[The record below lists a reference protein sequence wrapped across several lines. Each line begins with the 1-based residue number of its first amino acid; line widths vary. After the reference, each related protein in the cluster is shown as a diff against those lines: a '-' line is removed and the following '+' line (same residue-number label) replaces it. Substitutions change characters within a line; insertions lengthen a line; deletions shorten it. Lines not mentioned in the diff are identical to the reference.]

1 MTFPRFPKSA
11 LALSVALTATGCYLT
26 PGDFE
31 RSADREVD
39 QILAE
44 GTRAA
49 VAGREESVLRPKE
62 IQAKGEAEPQEA
74 SDVSGPKQ
82 AESEPARGQDP
93 VEEPLRPVRVLT
105 LTEAL
110 EIAVTTGRDY
120 VTRREGLYL
129 TALGISGTRFDF
141 GPRLSGALSYVF
153 ADSESG
159 PISQDANLGASL
171 SHVLPFGG
179 NVSAS
184 GSTASARNSGSGTF
198 SSGASIRLTQPLLRG
213 FGHEIAYEA
222 LTQAER
228 NLIYAI
234 RDFELFREGYSI
246 RIARDYYNLVQTKR
260 EVENQGLSLERLN
273 FQRRKAEAL
282 YEVDRAKDL
291 DVVRARRDE
300 LNSENALIQAQEE
313 YEARL
318 DSFRIALGLPK
329 TQPVD
334 VRPEDPE
341 FVPVNFDR
349 QSAIEVAY
357 ANRLDYLTQKDR
369 IEDSARSL
377 RISRN
382 ALLPSLSLDGGYNL
396 SGGPD
401 ASFLE
406 QSIDDASWSVGL
418 SLDLPLQQLPERNAW
433 RSAQISHNQALRSFE
448 EFEDTLAI
456 RIQASLRSIARLKNS
471 VDIQQELI
479 VDQERALRVARIKFE
494 AGETPIRDVS
504 EAEESLLG
512 AQNSLIQSKVDY
524 EIQRLQLLSDLGI
537 LFIDEQGMFK
547 E

>member
-1 MTFPRFPKSA
+1 MTSPRFPKSA
-11 LALSVALTATGCYLT
+11 LALSLALTVPGCYLT

-44 GTRAA
+44 GTREA
-49 VAGREESVLRPKE
+49 VGGREESVLRPKE
-62 IQAKGEAEPQEA
+62 IPRQGDGEQEGSEA
-74 SDVSGPKQ
+74 AGPMLDGS
-82 AESEPARGQDP
+82 ESAQGQNP
-93 VEEPLRPVRVLT
+93 VEEPLEPVRVLT
-105 LTEAL
+105 LAEAL

-141 GPRLSGALSYVF
+141 GPRLSATMGYVF
-153 ADSESG
+153 ADSEAG
-159 PISQDANLGASL
+159 PISQDANLGAGV

-184 GSTASARNSGSGTF
+184 GSTASAQSSGSGTF

-234 RDFELFREGYSI
+234 REFELFREGYSI

-260 EVENQGLSLERLN
+260 QVENQVLSLERLT

-282 YEVDRAKDL
+282 YNVGRAEDL

-300 LNSENALIQAQEE
+300 LNSENSLIQAQEG
-313 YEARL
+313 YEAQL

-349 QSAIEVAY
+349 ESAIDVAY

-369 IEDSARSL
+369 IEDSVRSL

-382 ALLPSLSLDGGYNL
+382 ELLPSLNLDGGYNL
-396 SGGPD
+396 SGSPD
-401 ASFLE
+401 ASYFE

-418 SLDLPLQQLPERNAW
+418 SLDLPVQQLPQRNAW
-433 RSAQISHNQALRSFE
+433 RAAQISHNQALRSFE
-448 EFEDTLAI
+448 EFEDSLAI
-456 RIQASLRSIARLKNS
+456 AIQASLRSIARLKNS

-479 VDQERALRVARIKFE
+479 VDQERALRVARIQFE
-494 AGETPIRDVS
+494 AGQIGIREAS

-512 AQNSLIQSKVDY
+512 AQNSLIQAKVDY
-524 EIQRLQLLSDLGI
+524 EIQRLELLSDLGI

>member
-1 MTFPRFPKSA
+1 MTFPRFSESA
-11 LALSVALTATGCYLT
+11 LTFSVALTASACYLA

-39 QILAE
+39 RILAE
-44 GTRAA
+44 GTREALG
-49 VAGREESVLRPKE
+49 GREESVRR
-62 IQAKGEAEPQEA
+62 PQETPPEE
-74 SDVSGPKQ
+74 SG
-82 AESEPARGQDP
+82 ESQEGSEAPGPRPQDSESAPGQDP
-93 VEEPLRPVRVLT
+93 VEEPLEPVRVLS
-105 LTEAL
+105 LAEAL
-110 EIAVTTGRDY
+110 ETAVTTGRDY

-141 GPRLSGALSYVF
+141 GPRLGSTLSYVF
-153 ADSESG
+153 ADSEAG
-159 PISQDANLGASL
+159 PISQDASLGASA
-171 SHVLPFGG
+171 SHVLPLGG
-179 NVSAS
+179 SVSAS
-184 GSTASARNSGSGTF
+184 GSTASAQSSGADTF

-213 FGHEIAYEA
+213 FGHEIAYET

-234 RDFELFREGYSI
+234 RDFELFRERYSI
-246 RIARDYYNLVQTKR
+246 VIAMDYYNLVQTKR
-260 EVENQGLSLERLN
+260 EVENQERSLDRLT
-273 FQRRKAEAL
+273 FLRRKSEAL
-282 YEVDRAKDL
+282 YEVDRAENL

-300 LNSENALIQAQEE
+300 LNSKNALIQAQEE
-313 YEARL
+313 YEAQL
-318 DSFRIALGLPK
+318 DRFRIALGLPK

-341 FVPVNFDR
+341 FIPVNFDR

-396 SGGPD
+396 GGSPD
-401 ASFLE
+401 ASFFE
-406 QSIDDASWSVGL
+406 QSIDDASWNVGL
-418 SLDLPLQQLPERNAW
+418 SLDLPVQQLPERNAW
-433 RSAQISHNQALRSFE
+433 RAAQISHNQALRSFE
-448 EFEDTLAI
+448 EFEDNLAI
-456 RIQASLRSIARLKNS
+456 EIQASLRSIARLKNS

-494 AGETPIRDVS
+494 AGEIPIRDVS

-512 AQNSLIQSKVDY
+512 AQNSLIQSKVEY
-524 EIQRLQLLSDLGI
+524 EIQRLELLSDLGI